1 MLRGL
6 ILQNIHGSVI
16 NRWVMKIYKGEKNFF
31 LFKNLAN
38 NMVCH
43 DLRRLLHP
51 KRKFR
56 VGYAQ
61 VITITIA
68 YGGGIGGLPS
78 PPKVIT

>member
-1 MLRGL
+1 
-6 ILQNIHGSVI
+6 
-16 NRWVMKIYKGEKNFF
+16 MKIYKGDKKK

>member
-1 MLRGL
+1 MLQGL

-16 NRWVMKIYKGEKNFF
+16 NRWVMKIYKGDKKK

-61 VITITIA
+61 LITITIA

>member
-1 MLRGL
+1 
-6 ILQNIHGSVI
+6 
-16 NRWVMKIYKGEKNFF
+16 MKIYKGEKNFF

-38 NMVCH
+38 NIVCH

-68 YGGGIGGLPS
+68 YAYGGGIGGQPS
-78 PPKVIT
+78 PSKVIT

>member
-1 MLRGL
+1 MLQGL

-16 NRWVMKIYKGEKNFF
+16 NRWVMKIYKGDKKK

-68 YGGGIGGLPS
+68 YME
-78 PPKVIT
+78 VE